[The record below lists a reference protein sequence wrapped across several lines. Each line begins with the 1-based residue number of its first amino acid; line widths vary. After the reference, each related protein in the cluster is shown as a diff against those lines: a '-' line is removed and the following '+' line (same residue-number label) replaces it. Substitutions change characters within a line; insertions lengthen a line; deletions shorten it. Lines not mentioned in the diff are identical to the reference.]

1 MVLIISY
8 IFEIFLFIFIL
19 IWSKRS
25 KVLGVNR
32 IEYNISL
39 PWVLLFALYVTY
51 MFGYMEYNDIQ
62 DLGSLA
68 ICMLFFKRN
77 FFALIVN
84 ESIFWYIVFLGWCLI
99 SFFYS
104 ISITEGCMMI
114 IKLLLPLVY
123 YKFASYAF
131 SNKRNIWLFID
142 KMAHLPIFY
151 LVFCMLSIPLAG

>member
-114 IKLLLPLVY
+114 IKLLLPLV
-123 YKFASYAF
+123 
-131 SNKRNIWLFID
+131 
-142 KMAHLPIFY
+142 
-151 LVFCMLSIPLAG
+151 